1 MKIIKINFD
10 SNHDQASLKLMLQLT
25 TTSTSDYMSEIEKK
39 RNRNIFINNEW
50 TDLVFYVYNRK
61 LMTLSVLQIYWKYQQ

>member
-50 TDLVFYVYNRK
+50 TDLFFYVYNRK
-61 LMTLSVLQIYWKYQQ
+61 LMTLSVLQIY